1 MSRWWRALRGAAR
14 HDDAQRKQLDAT
26 LAQLD
31 AANYRLKL
39 YFERAPLA
47 SIVWG
52 VDQRIREWNPAA
64 ERMFG
69 YTAEEA
75 IGQNVYDL
83 TATPEGL
90 QAIER
95 VREKFLAGEPYP
107 DFNIVKNKRKDGS
120 EIWCEWHFT
129 IVTQFTEAQNGVI
142 AFGTDITE
150 RIKDEEARRQLETHL
165 RQSQKLQSLG
175 TLAGGIAHDFNNIL
189 LAISGNTKLAMQ
201 ELPADHDVQRSL
213 VEISKASARA
223 SSIVNQI
230 LMVGRRDEQ
239 LERVPVNVS
248 GIVEEVVALLRAT
261 LPAHITIRT
270 ELARNV
276 PNVSAD
282 PGQLHQVLLNLAT
295 NAAHAIGEGTGV
307 VTIAAD
313 GVDPTAESRQRLHLA
328 EATRYVRLSVQDSGI
343 GMSAAVLD
351 RIFEP
356 FFTTKPRGQG
366 TGLGLAVVHG
376 IVRAHDGA
384 IDVSSTPG
392 KGSTFDVYFP
402 AVSGDA
408 LVAAAP
414 DRQAQRGAGQQILY
428 VDDEESLVYLI
439 TRVLERL
446 GYRVT
451 GFTDAEAALA
461 AFRAAPHA
469 FDALVTDLSMPGL
482 SGIELSKRVLAIRPQ
497 FPVVMTSGYVRQED
511 RALALK
517 LGVRELV
524 MKPNTVDALGD
535 ALHRLLQTAQDAAA
549 SASKIT

>member
-1 MSRWWRALRGAAR
+1 
-14 HDDAQRKQLDAT
+14 
-26 LAQLD
+26 
-31 AANYRLKL
+31 
-39 YFERAPLA
+39 
-47 SIVWG
+47 
-52 VDQRIREWNPAA
+52 
-64 ERMFG
+64 
-69 YTAEEA
+69 
-75 IGQNVYDL
+75 
-83 TATPEGL
+83 
-90 QAIER
+90 
-95 VREKFLAGEPYP
+95 
-107 DFNIVKNKRKDGS
+107 
-120 EIWCEWHFT
+120 
-129 IVTQFTEAQNGVI
+129 
-142 AFGTDITE
+142 
-150 RIKDEEARRQLETHL
+150 
-165 RQSQKLQSLG
+165 
-175 TLAGGIAHDFNNIL
+175 
-189 LAISGNTKLAMQ
+189 
-201 ELPADHDVQRSL
+201 
-213 VEISKASARA
+213 
-223 SSIVNQI
+223 
-230 LMVGRRDEQ
+230 
-239 LERVPVNVS
+239 VNVNA
-248 GIVEEVVALLRAT
+248 IAEEVVALLRAT

-270 ELARNV
+270 EFALDV

-295 NAAHAIGEGTGV
+295 NAAHAIGAGTGI
-307 VTIAAD
+307 VTIAAES
-313 GVDPTAESRQRLHLA
+313 VDPTAESRQRLHLA
-328 EATRYVRLSVQDSGI
+328 EATRYVKLSVQDSGI

-376 IVRAHDGA
+376 IVRAHDGT

-392 KGSTFDVYFP
+392 KGSTFDVYLP
-402 AVSGDA
+402 AANGDA

-414 DRQAQRGAGQQILY
+414 DRQVQRGAGQQILY

-451 GFTDAEAALA
+451 GLTDAESALA
-461 AFRAAPHA
+461 AIRAAPDA

-482 SGIELSKRVLAIRPQ
+482 SGIELSKRVLAICPQ

-535 ALHRLLQTAQDAAA
+535 VLHRLLQSAQDAAA